1 MFIQWIKFCGI
12 KTERVKSEEGFTLL
26 EVILVFVV
34 MSILSSTIVLPFI
47 TSLNSGTKADIH
59 ATAAQLAAAD
69 IEDLRG
75 KDFATIMTEGGTSGT
90 STLVSTT
97 INNRSYDRQY
107 TYEQQTSSW
116 PLGVATLSPGA
127 GNYLW
132 IAATVT
138 ETVSNPD
145 VVVTMYGLI
154 SVGYD

>member
-12 KTERVKSEEGFTLL
+12 KTEGVKSEEGFTLL
-26 EVILVFVV
+26 EVVLVFVV

-69 IEDLRG
+69 IEGLRG
-75 KDFATIMTEGGTSGT
+75 MNFVTIAGGANPSAVTT
-90 STLVSTT
+90 TT
-97 INNRSYDRQY
+97 INNRSYERQY
-107 TYEQQTSSW
+107 TFLQQASSW
-116 PLGVATLSPGA
+116 SGSVPTLSTGT
-127 GNYLW
+127 GDYLW

-138 ETVSNPD
+138 ETVSDPD

-154 SVGYD
+154 SAGYD

>member
-1 MFIQWIKFCGI
+1 MFIQWIKFCSI

-26 EVILVFVV
+26 EVVLVFVV

-69 IEDLRG
+69 IEGLRG
-75 KDFATIMTEGGTSGT
+75 QGYVGIVLGGTPSAVT
-90 STLVSTT
+90 TTT
-97 INNRSYDRQY
+97 INNRSYERQY
-107 TYEQQTSSW
+107 TFVQQTSSW
-116 PLGVATLSPGA
+116 AGVVPTLTLGA

-132 IAATVT
+132 IEATVT
-138 ETVSNPD
+138 ETVSDPD

-154 SVGYD
+154 SAGYD

>member
-1 MFIQWIKFCGI
+1 MFIQWIKFCSI

-26 EVILVFVV
+26 EVVLVFVV

-69 IEDLRG
+69 IENLRG
-75 KDFATIMTEGGTSGT
+75 QGFASLVGG
-90 STLVSTT
+90 VSPSAVTTTT
-97 INNRSYDRQY
+97 INNRSYERQY
-107 TYEQQTSSW
+107 TFVQQTSSW
-116 PLGVATLSPGA
+116 AGSVPTLTDTAGA
-127 GNYLW
+127 GNYFR

-138 ETVSNPD
+138 ETVSDPD

-154 SVGYD
+154 STGYD